1 MPRGR
6 LTPHDTRLTQT
17 PREGAGWT
25 GREGVSG
32 TVGPMA
38 EHDPRSS
45 DPRSS
50 DPLNFGGKAVIVT
63 GGARGIG
70 RVIAETFLTAGA
82 DVVICGRNEPEQLPA
97 AGGRDAVFVAADV
110 RDPDRV
116 DALVAATVDR
126 FGRLDVLV
134 NNAGGSPP
142 ADTATASPKFTT
154 AILALNL
161 VAPLTCAQRAYAV
174 MKDQPGGGVII
185 NIGSVSGSRANPGS
199 AAYGA
204 AKAGLVNLT
213 QTLGLE
219 FAPRVRVVC
228 VTAGMVITEESHLFY
243 GDEAGIAAVGAT
255 VPLGRMA
262 DPSDIADVCLFA
274 ASPLARYITGE
285 QIIVHGG
292 GEKPAYRDAAT
303 S

>member
-1 MPRGR
+1 
-6 LTPHDTRLTQT
+6 
-17 PREGAGWT
+17 
-25 GREGVSG
+25 
-32 TVGPMA
+32 MA
-38 EHDPRSS
+38 EQDPLNA
-45 DPRSS
+45 
-50 DPLNFGGKAVIVT
+50 DPLNFAGKVVIVT

-70 RVIAETFLTAGA
+70 RAIAETFLAAGA
-82 DVVICGRNEPEQLPA
+82 DVVVCGRNEPERPPA

-110 RDPDRV
+110 RDPDQV
-116 DALVAATVDR
+116 DAMVAATVDR

-154 AILALNL
+154 AIIALNL

-174 MKDQPGGGVII
+174 MKDQPGGGVIV
-185 NIGSVSGSRANPGS
+185 NIGSVSGARPNPGA

-213 QTLGLE
+213 QTLGME
-219 FAPRVRVVC
+219 FAPSVRVVC
-228 VTAGMVITEESHLFY
+228 VTAGMVVTEEAHLFY

-255 VPLGRMA
+255 VPIGRMA

-274 ASPLARYITGE
+274 ASPLARYVTGE
-285 QIIVHGG
+285 EIIVHGG

-303 S
+303 T